1 MRLSHASR
9 AATLVLLSA
18 LLPASPVRA
27 SDPPGPKPA
36 GKGKADFS
44 GTWVLN
50 EGLSQNP
57 LEAMHGEGGG
67 EEGFFGGPGGGYPG
81 RGGGGYGGLL
91 GSGPRGGGGR
101 GPEGGLPPEVIEDAR
116 RLVITDS
123 GLEVHVRR
131 GSSHERV
138 LYADGRK
145 IKEERAAGVA
155 KIRTKRK
162 GGRGEI
168 LIVTTDAP
176 DGRDLIETW
185 ELHAD
190 PRVLVVR
197 TEVEGRRSFTFKRV
211 YEPEKPAGEA
221 PTPAAPVPSST
232 PSNSA

>member
-1 MRLSHASR
+1 MVFVQYLYTEG
-9 AATLVLLSA
+9 TLPCSA
-18 LLPASPVRA
+18 CFQNQLP
-27 SDPPGPKPA
+27 
-36 GKGKADFS
+36 
-44 GTWVLN
+44 L
-50 EGLSQNP
+50 
-57 LEAMHGEGGG
+57 
-67 EEGFFGGPGGGYPG
+67 G
-81 RGGGGYGGLL
+81 RGGPTLVGGTVDVLWADA
-91 GSGPRGGGGR
+91 
-101 GPEGGLPPEVIEDAR
+101 ED
-116 RLVITDS
+116 V
-123 GLEVHVRR
+123 G
-131 GSSHERV
+131 
-138 LYADGRK
+138 
-145 IKEERAAGVA
+145 ERAAGVA